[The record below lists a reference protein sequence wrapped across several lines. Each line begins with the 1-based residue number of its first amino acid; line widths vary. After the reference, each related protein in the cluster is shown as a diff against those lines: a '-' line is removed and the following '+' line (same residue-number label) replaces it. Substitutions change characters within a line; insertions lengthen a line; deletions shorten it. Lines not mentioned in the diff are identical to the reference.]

1 MCFYCIDRI
10 WYNLSADLKK
20 GGYKLKITPRDVI
33 HRSVAHITS
42 KNCDKFWTHEIL
54 RLKSTMKWLEPRLE
68 FKFRLL

>member
-42 KNCDKFWTHEIL
+42 
-54 RLKSTMKWLEPRLE
+54 
-68 FKFRLL
+68 